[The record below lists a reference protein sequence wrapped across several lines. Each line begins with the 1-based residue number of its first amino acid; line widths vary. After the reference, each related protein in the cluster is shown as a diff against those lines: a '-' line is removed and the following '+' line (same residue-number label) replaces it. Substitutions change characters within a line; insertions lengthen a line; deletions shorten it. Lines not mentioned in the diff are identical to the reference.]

1 MKIRYIFILM
11 VLVLMAGL
19 TTTYNYVKISENT
32 DIDMAEYNDKFQI
45 VSNYLDSLSEF
56 TQESKAIKDAGK
68 KYKCSIYLT
77 NDEFY
82 KMNVNNAIKH
92 QDVIFDYF
100 RMLYLIIIRMINL
113 QQR

>member
-45 VSNYLDSLSEF
+45 VSNYLDR
-56 TQESKAIKDAGK
+56 
-68 KYKCSIYLT
+68 IYT
-77 NDEFY
+77 RKQSN
-82 KMNVNNAIKH
+82 KGC
-92 QDVIFDYF
+92 
-100 RMLYLIIIRMINL
+100 R
-113 QQR
+113 